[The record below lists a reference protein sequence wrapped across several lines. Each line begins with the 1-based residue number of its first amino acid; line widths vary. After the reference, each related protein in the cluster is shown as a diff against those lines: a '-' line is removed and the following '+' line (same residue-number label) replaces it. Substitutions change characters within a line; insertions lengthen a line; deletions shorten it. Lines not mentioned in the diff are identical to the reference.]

1 MLYIP
6 GKKVRRS
13 RHGMP
18 YYDYIRTHHVNC
30 LSGVYNVSPLATLLA
45 ATEIFAALALK
56 YFEASS
62 KDNLVLVLFS

>member
-1 MLYIP
+1 
-6 GKKVRRS
+6 
-13 RHGMP
+13 MP
-18 YYDYIRTHHVNC
+18 YYDTSAPIMSIVFPV
-30 LSGVYNVSPLATLLA
+30 SISVSPLATLLA